1 MFHLLWV
8 LVHRQFVALPPSGD
22 LFIRAKDLMLDLFI
36 RAKDLMFEANRLR
49 RERELMRA
57 LSAERDLSAPLN

>member
-1 MFHLLWV
+1 
-8 LVHRQFVALPPSGD
+8 
-22 LFIRAKDLMLDLFI
+22 LFI

-57 LSAERDLSAPLN
+57 LSAERDPALPLQ